1 MYVIK
6 QAEHKTTHQIK
17 KIELVHS
24 GEDYFSRLRNIISNA
39 QSELHLQTY
48 IFDNSSTALE
58 IIDLLKEAALRNVNI
73 YVLLD
78 SYGSSSLSQ
87 GIINGLISHGIN
99 IRFFSPLFSYNTFYL
114 GRRLHHKVIVAD
126 GTTALIGGINIS
138 DKYRGTS
145 TQEAWLDYA
154 IQVESE
160 EFANELGQLCRS
172 IYLRKRRNK
181 IKSTFHIDES
191 TSIRILQNDWLNRK
205 KEISRAYMNA
215 IRNSKNE
222 IIIVGSYFFPGRRL
236 KNALKNASKRGVKT
250 KLILSGISDIPL
262 IRRATSYLYASL
274 LKNNIELYEWHKS
287 VLHGKVAVIDK
298 KWSTIGSFNLNYLSV
313 YGSIEM
319 NVGIHSSGFTEKV
332 TSHLYQVIAECEKIT
347 YATLETR
354 NRFFTKAINWISYRI
369 MRAALIII
377 TYMPYKRFGHN
388 SRK

>member
-1 MYVIK
+1 VIK

-58 IIDLLKEAALRNVNI
+58 IIDLLKEAALRNVKI

-78 SYGSSSLSQ
+78 SYGSSSLSKET
-87 GIINGLISHGIN
+87 INGLTSCGIN
-99 IRFFSPLFSYNTFYL
+99 IRFFSPLFSSNTFYL

-126 GTTALIGGINIS
+126 GTTTLIGGINIS
-138 DKYRGTS
+138 DKYRGSS

-154 IQVESE
+154 IQVE
-160 EFANELGQLCRS
+160 NRELAKALEQLCRS
-172 IYLRKRRNK
+172 IYLKKRRNK
-181 IKSTFHIDES
+181 IKPIFHIDES
-191 TSIRILQNDWLNRK
+191 TSIRILQNDWLKRK
-205 KEISRAYMNA
+205 KEISRAYIKA

-236 KNALKNASKRGVKT
+236 KSALQNASKRGVKT

-262 IRRATSYLYASL
+262 IKRATSYLYASL
-274 LKNNIELYEWHKS
+274 LKNNIELYEWNKS

-298 KWSTIGSFNLNYLSV
+298 EWSTIGSFNLNYLSV

-319 NVGIHSSGFTEKV
+319 NVGIRSSGFTEKV
-332 TSHLYQVIAECEKIT
+332 VTHLYQVIDQCEKIT
-347 YATLETR
+347 YETLETR
-354 NRFFTKAINWISYRI
+354 NRFFTRVMNWVSYRI
-369 MRAALIII
+369 VRAALIIV
-377 TYMPYKRFGHN
+377 TYMPYKRFWA
-388 SRK
+388 

>member
-58 IIDLLKEAALRNVNI
+58 IIDLLKEAALRNVKI

-78 SYGSSSLSQ
+78 SYGSSSLSKET
-87 GIINGLISHGIN
+87 INGLTSCGIN
-99 IRFFSPLFSYNTFYL
+99 IRFFSPLFSSNTFYL

-126 GTTALIGGINIS
+126 GTTTLIGGINIS
-138 DKYRGTS
+138 DKYRGSS

-154 IQVESE
+154 IQVE
-160 EFANELGQLCRS
+160 NRELAKALEQLCRS
-172 IYLRKRRNK
+172 IYLKKRRNK
-181 IKSTFHIDES
+181 IKPIFHIDES
-191 TSIRILQNDWLNRK
+191 TSIRILQNDWLKRK
-205 KEISRAYMNA
+205 KEISRAYIKA

-236 KNALKNASKRGVKT
+236 KSALQNASKRGVKT

-262 IRRATSYLYASL
+262 IKRATSYLYASL
-274 LKNNIELYEWHKS
+274 LKNNIELYEWNKS

-298 KWSTIGSFNLNYLSV
+298 EWSTIGSFNLNYLSV

-319 NVGIHSSGFTEKV
+319 NVGIRSSGFTEKV
-332 TSHLYQVIAECEKIT
+332 VTHLYQVIDQCEKIT
-347 YATLETR
+347 YETLETR
-354 NRFFTKAINWISYRI
+354 NRFFTRVMNWVSYRI
-369 MRAALIII
+369 VRAALIIV
-377 TYMPYKRFGHN
+377 TYMPYKRFWA
-388 SRK
+388 

>member
-1 MYVIK
+1 MSVIK

-58 IIDLLKEAALRNVNI
+58 IIDLLKEAALRNVKI

-160 EFANELGQLCRS
+160 EFANELGQ
-172 IYLRKRRNK
+172 
-181 IKSTFHIDES
+181 
-191 TSIRILQNDWLNRK
+191 
-205 KEISRAYMNA
+205 
-215 IRNSKNE
+215 
-222 IIIVGSYFFPGRRL
+222 
-236 KNALKNASKRGVKT
+236 
-250 KLILSGISDIPL
+250 
-262 IRRATSYLYASL
+262 
-274 LKNNIELYEWHKS
+274 
-287 VLHGKVAVIDK
+287 
-298 KWSTIGSFNLNYLSV
+298 
-313 YGSIEM
+313 
-319 NVGIHSSGFTEKV
+319 
-332 TSHLYQVIAECEKIT
+332 
-347 YATLETR
+347 
-354 NRFFTKAINWISYRI
+354 
-369 MRAALIII
+369 
-377 TYMPYKRFGHN
+377 
-388 SRK
+388 

>member
-1 MYVIK
+1 MIK

-58 IIDLLKEAALRNVNI
+58 IIDLLKEAALRNVKI

-78 SYGSSSLSQ
+78 SYGSSSLSKET
-87 GIINGLISHGIN
+87 INGLTSCGIN
-99 IRFFSPLFSYNTFYL
+99 IRFFSPLFSSNTFYL

-126 GTTALIGGINIS
+126 GTTTLIGGINIS
-138 DKYRGTS
+138 DKYRGSS

-154 IQVESE
+154 IQVE
-160 EFANELGQLCRS
+160 NRELAKALEQLCRS
-172 IYLRKRRNK
+172 IYLKKRRNK
-181 IKSTFHIDES
+181 IKPIFHIDES
-191 TSIRILQNDWLNRK
+191 TSIRILQNDWLKRK
-205 KEISRAYMNA
+205 KEISRAYIKA

-236 KNALKNASKRGVKT
+236 KSALQNASKRGVKT

-262 IRRATSYLYASL
+262 IKRATSYLYASL
-274 LKNNIELYEWHKS
+274 LKNNIELYEWNKS

-298 KWSTIGSFNLNYLSV
+298 EWSTIGSFNLNYLSV

-319 NVGIHSSGFTEKV
+319 NVGIRSSGFTEKV
-332 TSHLYQVIAECEKIT
+332 VTHLYQVIDQCEKIT
-347 YATLETR
+347 YETLETR
-354 NRFFTKAINWISYRI
+354 NRFFTRVMNWVSYRI
-369 MRAALIII
+369 VRAALIIV
-377 TYMPYKRFGHN
+377 TYMPYKRFWA
-388 SRK
+388 